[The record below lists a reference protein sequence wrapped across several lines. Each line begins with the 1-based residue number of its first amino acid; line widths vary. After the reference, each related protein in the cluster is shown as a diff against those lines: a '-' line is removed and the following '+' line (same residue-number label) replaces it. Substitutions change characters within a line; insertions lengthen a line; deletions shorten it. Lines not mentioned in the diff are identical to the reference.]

1 MKKDI
6 QPTYYPKAKIV
17 CSCGAQFTIGST
29 IKEMKVEICS
39 QCHPFYTGKQKLID
53 TARRIDRYQKIIDK
67 KKALDQEKMK
77 RKLKSIKPKS
87 SPAKKNKPSSKNSKE
102 KKIKNS

>member
-6 QPTYYPKAKIV
+6 QPTYYPKAKII

-67 KKALDQEKMK
+67 KKVLDQEKMK
-77 RKLKSIKPKS
+77 RKLKSVKSKS
-87 SPAKKNKPSSKNSKE
+87 STTKKDMPDSKIANKKE
-102 KKIKNS
+102 KKNS